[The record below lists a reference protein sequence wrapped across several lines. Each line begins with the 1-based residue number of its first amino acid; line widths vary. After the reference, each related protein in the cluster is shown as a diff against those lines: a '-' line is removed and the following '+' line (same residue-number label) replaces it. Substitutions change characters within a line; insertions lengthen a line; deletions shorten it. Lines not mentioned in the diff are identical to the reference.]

1 MLQAGDGPAADRPA
15 SDPLVPDSVLALPQG
30 PTLVLE
36 RATGLPVVGV
46 RISAPLEPGWHG
58 VARALVDQAL
68 ERTRAQA
75 DALGASLRG
84 GLEDGRIAYQVVG
97 DLRDV
102 DELAWIAR
110 RLASLPADEPGGAA
124 LAREEAR
131 MNRLAE
137 TPQGR
142 LVLEL
147 TGDGRSEDGRRR
159 LPVVAPED
167 VRELWRRS
175 HARDRLRVFVLGDVP
190 VPWLLADLSRV
201 GAPPLDAAPGVDA
214 APPINASRH
223 DARSALSGP
232 SGPSGPDARK
242 YRSASS
248 PGTPLY
254 AWSAATFSFGRA
266 ADPVAAAATEAF
278 RAGLAKVVVPGVV
291 LRLHASRE
299 GADGRLGIAARTG
312 RAEVADAAL
321 DAALAVATEGGL
333 EPWWQRGV
341 DEARRQLATAVG
353 TPDGWLELADR
364 YFSSDARDAGA
375 WPRGA
380 LDRLDSLTEADMA
393 AALDRLR
400 KTLARPRIDT

>member
-1 MLQAGDGPAADRPA
+1 M
-15 SDPLVPDSVLALPQG
+15 
-30 PTLVLE
+30 LE
-36 RATGLPVVGV
+36 RATDLPVVGV

-58 VARALVDQAL
+58 VARTLVDQAL

-84 GLEDGRIAYQVVG
+84 GLEAGRIAYQVVG

-201 GAPPLDAAPGVDA
+201 GAPPLDAAPEGPESADRA
-214 APPINASRH
+214 SWREASSGGPP
-223 DARSALSGP
+223 
-232 SGPSGPDARK
+232 GPDARK
-242 YRSASS
+242 YRPASS

-278 RAGLAKVVVPGVV
+278 RAGLAQLALPGAV
-291 LRLHASRE
+291 LRLHANRE
-299 GADGRLGIAARTG
+299 GGDGTLGIAARAG

-333 EPWWQRGV
+333 APWWRQGV
-341 DEARRQLATAVG
+341 DEARRELATAVG
-353 TPDGWLELADR
+353 TPEGWLALADR

-380 LDRLDSLTEADMA
+380 LDRLDSLTKADMA

-400 KTLARPRIDT
+400 KTLSRPRIDT

>member
-1 MLQAGDGPAADRPA
+1 M
-15 SDPLVPDSVLALPQG
+15 
-30 PTLVLE
+30 LE

-58 VARALVDQAL
+58 VARTLVDQAL
-68 ERTRAQA
+68 ERTQAQA
-75 DALGASLRG
+75 AALGASLRG
-84 GLEDGRIAYQVVG
+84 GLEAGRIAYQVVG

-131 MNRLAE
+131 MNRMAE

-142 LVLEL
+142 LALEL
-147 TGDGRSEDGRRR
+147 TEDGRSEGAGRR

-201 GAPPLDAAPGVDA
+201 GAPPLDAASPFD
-214 APPINASRH
+214 ASRN
-223 DARSALSGP
+223 DARPAHSGP
-232 SGPSGPDARK
+232 SGPSGPGARK
-242 YRSASS
+242 YRPASS

-254 AWSAATFSFGRA
+254 AWSAATFSFGRV

-278 RAGLAKVVVPGVV
+278 RAGLATVAVPGAV

-299 GADGRLGIAARTG
+299 GGDARLGIAARAG

-333 EPWWQRGV
+333 EPWWQQGV
-341 DEARRQLATAVG
+341 DEAQRELATAVG
-353 TPDGWLELADR
+353 TPDGWLALADR

-380 LDRLDSLTEADMA
+380 LDRLDSLTKADMA

-400 KTLARPRIDT
+400 KTLARPRIDA